1 MDSQYEKKY
10 KDLMECLGQMHE
22 HNVRRMSM
30 ALRSLLLVPT
40 IFLVM
45 LFFTNSSKTI
55 FLVLWIVSMFIIAA
69 VLIVIEYQDYTLKKM
84 ISRIESEE
92 PAPAIAQ
99 AQDAVIDSRAEAI
112 LESIRSHSPENDAA
126 AGRGSFSYDNYEEA
140 PDGSGGQ
147 DEHSVKDE

>member
-1 MDSQYEKKY
+1 MDTQYEKKY
-10 KDLMECLGQMHE
+10 NDLMECLGQMHE

-30 ALRSLLLVPT
+30 ALRSLLIVPT

-84 ISRIESEE
+84 ISRIESPE
-92 PAPAIAQ
+92 PEPP
-99 AQDAVIDSRAEAI
+99 VIPESSVHTGGSRAEAI
-112 LESIRSHSPENDAA
+112 LESIRSHAPEN
-126 AGRGSFSYDNYEEA
+126 GESFGYDNYEEA
-140 PDGSGGQ
+140 PDKA
-147 DEHSVKDE
+147 DEQTISAKDE

>member
-1 MDSQYEKKY
+1 MDTQYEKKY
-10 KDLMECLGQMHE
+10 NDLMECLVQMHE

-30 ALRSLLLVPT
+30 ALRSLLIVPT

-112 LESIRSHSPENDAA
+112 LESIRSHSPENDT
-126 AGRGSFSYDNYEEA
+126 AGSRAGFSYDNYEEA
-140 PDGSGGQ
+140 PGGGQ